1 MPGFINCHHHAYSTF
16 ARGVSFAKPRKDFS
30 KILNN
35 LWWTLDRHLLLL
47 DTKYSAYMIF
57 IKSVLNGEI

>member
-16 ARGVSFAKPRKDFS
+16 VRWASFAKPRKDFS
-30 KILNN
+30 GILNN
-35 LWWTLDRHLLLL
+35 LWWTLDRYLLLL
-47 DTKYSAYMIF
+47 DTKYSAYMTF